1 MRGGLGSGRSLSKIP
16 REDCLQIHIRIRKLQ
31 YPQIIR
37 MARRGNRLF
46 CSLFFIRKRRIV
58 KMQSQIPFS
67 CRSRKAVEET
77 DDYDKIDIVS
87 AEGRSVRK
95 DAETAM

>member
-1 MRGGLGSGRSLSKIP
+1 MIKCCPAAESEMPAMRRAGEKQKNEGSDSYRKTSPQNVRFCGGV
-16 REDCLQIHIRIRKLQ
+16 
-31 YPQIIR
+31 
-37 MARRGNRLF
+37 
-46 CSLFFIRKRRIV
+46 FIGKRQIV

>member
-1 MRGGLGSGRSLSKIP
+1 
-16 REDCLQIHIRIRKLQ
+16 
-31 YPQIIR
+31 
-37 MARRGNRLF
+37 
-46 CSLFFIRKRRIV
+46 
-58 KMQSQIPFS
+58 MQSQIPFS